1 MKSSRTLRLLCVLLV
16 LLTAFA
22 AVTPCYAYPSHT
34 DYISD
39 SADVLDDGTERSFKS
54 TADTLRSERHVNLAL
69 CTVQSTGGEELAD
82 YASSLFVS
90 WEIGHGMLLLIVTDT
105 QSFYAI
111 TSKSLEEHVSY
122 DKLGELLNT
131 TMAASVEQQDYSGAV
146 SSACRALSDYISENV
161 PKDFG
166 IQKTYMPGWLI
177 AVIVILVIIAVL
189 LIGGYILLLYL
200 EKKKAERERML
211 RELRRRRMI
220 SDPYREGGAAPRRP
234 AQGARRPD
242 AYRRNQGAHG
252 AEGAHSAYPASRP
265 ARRPGTSP
273 QGNGRAAHGAP
284 YGNSPRSASYGAP
297 RTGTAAPRRPVSQD
311 ARDDSFD
318 KAATVQISTADLRAA
333 RGGHS
338 KFYDGTQ

>member
-54 TADTLRSERHVNLAL
+54 VADTLRSERHVNLAL

-82 YASSLFVS
+82 FASSLYVS
-90 WEIGHGMLLLIVTDT
+90 WKIGHGMLLLIVTDT
-105 QSFYAI
+105 HSFYAI
-111 TSKSLEEHVSY
+111 TSKSLEEYVSY

-200 EKKKAERERML
+200 EKKKAQRERML

-220 SDPYREGGAAPRRP
+220 SDPYREGGTAPRRP

-242 AYRRNQGAHG
+242 AYRHNQGTQG
-252 AEGAHSAYPASRP
+252 VYPASRST
-265 ARRPGTSP
+265 RRPDVGP
-273 QGNGRAAHGAP
+273 HAAYGAP
-284 YGNSPRSASYGAP
+284 YGSSPRSASYGAP
-297 RTGTAAPRRPVSQD
+297 RTGTAAPRRPVSQST
-311 ARDDSFD
+311 RDDSFD